1 MTNNKVCHIISIT
14 EYKFVIIKEI
24 KMSKRTKIE
33 LIITALIFVI
43 ELIICLV
50 VREDIITSGQT
61 ANIDQEMTALLAV
74 MGVLNIFYGI
84 VLIIIN
90 SDRKENSET
99 DKQEIIEDQSVE
111 NNSDK
116 PE

>member
-1 MTNNKVCHIISIT
+1 
-14 EYKFVIIKEI
+14 
-24 KMSKRTKIE
+24 MSKRTKIE

-99 DKQEIIEDQSVE
+99 DKQKIIEDQSVE